1 MIDKIFNY
9 SVRDKNMFRQLSF
22 QNFKSWEDTGEIKLA
37 PITGFFGTNSS
48 GKSAILQFLLM
59 LKQTMESSDHKQ
71 VLHTGDEKTYVN
83 LGTFYD
89 IAHSH
94 TIPSIITFSLEW
106 KMPDAIKILK
116 TESSTSINQ
125 LNSSQLKK
133 RTLPTFILFSINY
146 LKFSSEIRLQQ
157 NDIFVKNF
165 CYSFESNSQ
174 EIYFKFEQIKK
185 QFEDLYQLKTQGYQ
199 LKSHKIR
206 PSKQVS
212 DNYNSIPVFFPPIK
226 HYAFPSDVKSLYQHE
241 VFLSEFV
248 LAYEQAF
255 QKIYYLGPL
264 REYPQR
270 IYAWAG
276 GEPQDVGHRG
286 ELAIPALLASRKNNS
301 VNQINIEEKVA
312 YWLKELGLIDSF
324 RVAAIAENRQY
335 YEVRVK
341 RSPNSSEVLITD
353 VGFGVSQILPVLVL
367 CYYAPKGSTIILEQP
382 EIHLHPSVQSGLA
395 DVFIDVIQNRK
406 MQIILESHSEHL
418 LHRLQRR
425 IAEEKDGLTNEDIS
439 LYFCD
444 MTPEGNSKLTTLEM
458 DDFGNIINWP
468 ENFFG
473 DKMGD
478 LFAMTEAEMK
488 RQMSNQ

>member
-1 MIDKIFNY
+1 MIDKIFNHF
-9 SVRDKNMFRQLSF
+9 VRDKNMFRQLSF

-59 LKQTMESSDHKQ
+59 LKQTMESSDRKQ
-71 VLHTGDEKTYVN
+71 ILHTGDDKTYVN

-89 IAHSH
+89 IAHNH
-94 TIPSIITFSLEW
+94 TIPSTITFILEW
-106 KMPDAIKILK
+106 NFSDAIKFFK
-116 TESSTSINQ
+116 ADSSASINQ
-125 LNSSQLKK
+125 PNFSQLTK
-133 RTLPTFILFSINY
+133 RTLPTGILFSINH

-157 NDIFVKNF
+157 NELFVKNF

-174 EIYFKFEQIKK
+174 EMYF
-185 QFEDLYQLKTQGYQ
+185 QFSQRFKDYYELKTQGYK
-199 LKSHKIR
+199 LKNYRIR
-206 PSKQVS
+206 PFKQLN
-212 DNYNSIPVFFPPIK
+212 DNSFPIFFSPIK
-226 HYAFPSDVKSLYQHE
+226 NYAFPSDVKALYPHE

-270 IYAWAG
+270 IYSWAG

-367 CYYAPKGSTIILEQP
+367 CYYAPEGSTIILEQP

-395 DVFIDVIQNRK
+395 DVFIDVIQNREI
-406 MQIILESHSEHL
+406 QIILESHSEHL

-425 IAEEKDGLTNEDIS
+425 IAEEKDGLTKQDIS

-444 MTPEGNSKLTTLEM
+444 MTPEGNSKLTTLEI

-473 DKMGD
+473 DEMGD
-478 LFAMTEAEMK
+478 LFAMTEAAMK
-488 RQMSNQ
+488 RQMINQ

>member
-1 MIDKIFNY
+1 
-9 SVRDKNMFRQLSF
+9 VRDKNMFRQLSF

-59 LKQTMESSDHKQ
+59 LKQTMESSDRKQ
-71 VLHTGDEKTYVN
+71 VLHTGDDKTYVN
-83 LGTFYD
+83 LGNFYD
-89 IAHSH
+89 IAHNH
-94 TIPSIITFSLEW
+94 TIPSAITFSLEW
-106 KMPDAIKILK
+106 DIPEIL
-116 TESSTSINQ
+116 TIFDPESPKENQ
-125 LNSSQLKK
+125 E
-133 RTLPTFILFSINY
+133 ILFYINRLAFSSKIELEKERIFVDNFCY
-146 LKFSSEIRLQQ
+146 KFSS
-157 NDIFVKNF
+157 
-165 CYSFESNSQ
+165 NSQ
-174 EIYFKFEQIKK
+174 IISFILTKRHTTKADPFWKNIY
-185 QFEDLYQLKTQGYQ
+185 DLKTNGYK
-199 LKSHKIR
+199 LKKSEMRRSSLLFPMK
-206 PSKQVS
+206 
-212 DNYNSIPVFFPPIK
+212 NYGFSELASL
-226 HYAFPSDVKSLYQHE
+226 AFQNTS
-241 VFLSEFV
+241 FLSDFT
-248 LAYEQAF
+248 LSYEKAF
-255 QKIYYLGPL
+255 QNIYYLGPL

-270 IYAWAG
+270 IYSWAG

-286 ELAIPALLASRKNNS
+286 ELAVPALLASRKYPRNKLKALIERNKGKKL
-301 VNQINIEEKVA
+301 ITIEEKVA

-335 YEVRVK
+335 YEARVK

-367 CYYAPKGSTIILEQP
+367 CYYAPEGSTIILDQP

-395 DVFIDVIQNRK
+395 DVFIDVIQNRQT
-406 MQIILESHSEHL
+406 QIILESHSEHL

-425 IAEEKDGLTNEDIS
+425 IAEKKDGLTNRDIS

-444 MTPEGNSKLTTLEM
+444 MTPEGNSKLTTLEI
-458 DDFGNIINWP
+458 DNFGNIINWP

-478 LFAMTEAEMK
+478 LFAMTEASMK

>member
-1 MIDKIFNY
+1 MIDKIFNH

-59 LKQTMESSDHKQ
+59 LKQTMESSDRKQ
-71 VLHTGDEKTYVN
+71 ILHTGDDKTYVN

-89 IAHSH
+89 IAHNH
-94 TIPSIITFSLEW
+94 TIPSAITFSLEW
-106 KMPDAIKILK
+106 DFPLIFLDLERPDKIPDKIQFLLDYLRFSSKIKLEKDLIFVDNFQY
-116 TESSTSINQ
+116 TFQS
-125 LNSSQLKK
+125 NSGELVFRLQRDLIKEEYTQK
-133 RTLPTFILFSINY
+133 NMEVYQFKAEGY
-146 LKFSSEIRLQQ
+146 ELKFYNNKHRS
-157 NDIFVKNF
+157 V
-165 CYSFESNSQ
+165 SF
-174 EIYFKFEQIKK
+174 
-185 QFEDLYQLKTQGYQ
+185 T
-199 LKSHKIR
+199 
-206 PSKQVS
+206 S
-212 DNYNSIPVFFPPIK
+212 DPIK
-226 HYAFPSDVKSLYQHE
+226 NYGFPDQINLYIQNIS
-241 VFLSEFV
+241 FLSELV

-264 REYPQR
+264 REYPKR
-270 IYAWAG
+270 IYSWAG

-286 ELAIPALLASRKNNS
+286 ELAITALLASRKKNL
-301 VNQINIEEKVA
+301 VKHEKKKITIEEKVA

-367 CYYAPKGSTIILEQP
+367 CYYAPEGSTIILEQP

-395 DVFIDVIQNRK
+395 DVFIDVIQNRQI
-406 MQIILESHSEHL
+406 QIILESHSEHL

-425 IAEEKDGLTNEDIS
+425 IAEKKDGLTNQDIS

-473 DKMGD
+473 DEMGD
-478 LFAMTEAEMK
+478 LFAMTEAAMK
-488 RQMSNQ
+488 RQMSHQ

>member
-1 MIDKIFNY
+1 
-9 SVRDKNMFRQLSF
+9 MFRQLSF

-59 LKQTMESSDHKQ
+59 LKQTMESSDRKQ
-71 VLHTGDEKTYVN
+71 ILHTGDDKTYVN
-83 LGTFYD
+83 LGNFYD
-89 IAHSH
+89 IAHNH
-94 TIPSIITFSLEW
+94 TIPSAITFSLEW
-106 KMPDAIKILK
+106 DIPEILTIFDPESPKENQEALFYINRLAFSSKIQLQK
-116 TESSTSINQ
+116 NQIFVDNFYYKFKSESQDIIFKLQ
-125 LNSSQLKK
+125 LNEQKIYSLRSNPYK
-133 RTLPTFILFSINY
+133 
-146 LKFSSEIRLQQ
+146 EIVAYKL
-157 NDIFVKNF
+157 
-165 CYSFESNSQ
+165 EA
-174 EIYFKFEQIKK
+174 
-185 QFEDLYQLKTQGYQ
+185 QGYE
-199 LKSHKIR
+199 LKSIASLDLHWL
-206 PSKQVS
+206 
-212 DNYNSIPVFFPPIK
+212 IPVPIK
-226 HYAFPSDVKSLYQHE
+226 NYGFPNQAISNFKNTS
-241 VFLSEFV
+241 FLLGFS
-248 LAYEQAF
+248 LAYEKAF

-264 REYPQR
+264 REYPKR
-270 IYAWAG
+270 IYSWVG

-286 ELAIPALLASRKNNS
+286 ELAIPALLASRKKNLG
-301 VNQINIEEKVA
+301 NQMNIEKKVA

-367 CYYAPKGSTIILEQP
+367 CYYAPEGSTIILEQP

-395 DVFIDVIQNRK
+395 DVFIDVIQNRQI
-406 MQIILESHSEHL
+406 QIILESHSEHL

-425 IAEEKDGLTNEDIS
+425 IAEKKDGLTNRDIS

-444 MTPEGNSKLTTLEM
+444 MTPEGNSKLTILEI
-458 DDFGNIINWP
+458 DNFGNIINWP

-478 LFAMTEAEMK
+478 LFAMTEASMK

>member
-1 MIDKIFNY
+1 
-9 SVRDKNMFRQLSF
+9 MFRQLSF

-59 LKQTMESSDHKQ
+59 LKQTMESSDRKQ
-71 VLHTGDEKTYVN
+71 ILHTGDDKTYVN

-89 IAHSH
+89 IAHNH
-94 TIPSIITFSLEW
+94 TIPSAITFSLEW
-106 KMPDAIKILK
+106 DFPWIFLDLERPDKIPDKIQFLLDYLRFSSKIKLEKDLIFVDNFQYIFQ
-116 TESSTSINQ
+116 S
-125 LNSSQLKK
+125 NSGELVFRLQ
-133 RTLPTFILFSINY
+133 RDFIKEEYTQKNREVYQFKAEGY
-146 LKFSSEIRLQQ
+146 ELKFYNNKRSS
-157 NDIFVKNF
+157 V
-165 CYSFESNSQ
+165 
-174 EIYFKFEQIKK
+174 YF
-185 QFEDLYQLKTQGYQ
+185 T
-199 LKSHKIR
+199 
-206 PSKQVS
+206 S
-212 DNYNSIPVFFPPIK
+212 DPIK
-226 HYAFPSDVKSLYQHE
+226 NYGFPDQINLYIQNIS
-241 VFLSEFV
+241 FLSELV
-248 LAYEQAF
+248 LAYEKAF

-264 REYPQR
+264 REYPKR
-270 IYAWAG
+270 IYSWAG

-286 ELAIPALLASRKNNS
+286 ELAIPALLSSRKKNL
-301 VNQINIEEKVA
+301 VKHEKKKITIEEKVA

-324 RVAAIAENRQY
+324 RVAAIAKDRQY

-367 CYYAPKGSTIILEQP
+367 CYYAPEGSTIILEQP

-406 MQIILESHSEHL
+406 IQIILESHSEHL

-425 IAEEKDGLTNEDIS
+425 IAEKKDGLTNQDIS

-458 DDFGNIINWP
+458 DDFGNITNWP

-478 LFAMTEAEMK
+478 LFAMTEASMK

>member
-1 MIDKIFNY
+1 
-9 SVRDKNMFRQLSF
+9 VRDKNMFRQLSF

-59 LKQTMESSDHKQ
+59 LKQTMESSDRKQ

-89 IAHSH
+89 IAHNH
-94 TIPSIITFSLEW
+94 TIPSTITFSLEW
-106 KMPDAIKILK
+106 DFADTIKIFK
-116 TESSTSINQ
+116 TESSTNINQ
-125 LNSSQLKK
+125 SNSSQLTKK
-133 RTLPTFILFSINY
+133 KLPTDVLLFIDN
-146 LKFSSEIRLQQ
+146 LKFSSEIKLEKD
-157 NDIFVKNF
+157 DIFVENF

-174 EIYFKFEQIKK
+174 DIYFKFEQIKFKFEQSK
-185 QFEDLYQLKTQGYQ
+185 QPFEDLYQLKTQGYQ
-199 LKSHKIR
+199 LKSHKIL

-212 DNYNSIPVFFPPIK
+212 DNSILAFFPPIK
-226 HYAFPSDVKSLYQHE
+226 NYAFPSDVKALYQNE

-270 IYAWAG
+270 IYSWAG

-301 VNQINIEEKVA
+301 VNQIKIEEKVA

-341 RSPNSSEVLITD
+341 RSANSSEVLITD

-367 CYYAPKGSTIILEQP
+367 CYYAPEGSTIILEQP

-395 DVFIDVIQNRK
+395 DVFIDVIKNREI
-406 MQIILESHSEHL
+406 QIILESHSEHL

-425 IAEEKDGLTNEDIS
+425 IAEEKEGLSNQDIS

-444 MTPEGNSKLTTLEM
+444 MTPEGSSKLTTLAI
-458 DDFGNIINWP
+458 DNFGNIINWP

-473 DKMGD
+473 DEMGD
-478 LFAMTEAEMK
+478 LFAMTEAAMK

>member
-1 MIDKIFNY
+1 MIDKIFNH

-59 LKQTMESSDHKQ
+59 LKQTMESSDRQQ
-71 VLHTGDEKTYVN
+71 VLHTGNEKTYVN
-83 LGTFYD
+83 LGTIYD
-89 IAHSH
+89 IAYNH
-94 TIPSIITFSLEW
+94 TIPSAITFSLKWDFPNPLRIFDPELA
-106 KMPDAIKILK
+106 K
-116 TESSTSINQ
+116 EE
-125 LNSSQLKK
+125 
-133 RTLPTFILFSINY
+133 LFCLNY
-146 LKFSSEIRLQQ
+146 LEFSSKLELTKEL
-157 NDIFVKNF
+157 IFLGNF
-165 CYSFESNSQ
+165 CYKFLSNSQ
-174 EIYFKFEQIKK
+174 NISFLFTGMFPEKFMPKSERPLRPYI
-185 QFEDLYQLKTQGYQ
+185 
-199 LKSHKIR
+199 LKSNGHELKN
-206 PSKQVS
+206 SKNAMILS
-212 DNYNSIPVFFPPIK
+212 SPLKNYGFPEQASV
-226 HYAFPSDVKSLYQHE
+226 AFQNAS
-241 VFLSEFV
+241 FLSDFT
-248 LAYEQAF
+248 LSYEKAF

-270 IYAWAG
+270 IYSWAG

-286 ELAIPALLASRKNNS
+286 ELAIPALLASRKNNL

-312 YWLKELGLIDSF
+312 YWLKELGLIYSF

-367 CYYAPKGSTIILEQP
+367 CYYAPEGSTIILEQP

-395 DVFIDVIQNRK
+395 DVFIDVTQNRQI
-406 MQIILESHSEHL
+406 QIILESHSEHL

-425 IAEEKDGLTNEDIS
+425 IAEEKDGLSNQDIS

-473 DKMGD
+473 DEMGD
-478 LFAMTEAEMK
+478 LFAMTEAAMK

>member
-1 MIDKIFNY
+1 
-9 SVRDKNMFRQLSF
+9 MFRQLSF

-59 LKQTMESSDHKQ
+59 LKQTMESSDRKQ
-71 VLHTGDEKTYVN
+71 VLHTGDDKTYVN

-89 IAHSH
+89 IAHNH
-94 TIPSIITFSLEW
+94 TIPSTITFSLEW
-106 KMPDAIKILK
+106 DFPKLLKIFNP
-116 TESSTSINQ
+116 ESSKEEN
-125 LNSSQLKK
+125 
-133 RTLPTFILFSINY
+133 FSLNY
-146 LKFSSEIRLQQ
+146 LAFSSKIKLEKER
-157 NDIFVKNF
+157 IFVDNF
-165 CYSFESNSQ
+165 CYKFPSNSQ
-174 EIYFKFEQIKK
+174 TISFILTKRYTTKANPFWDRIYDLKANGYKLKK
-185 QFEDLYQLKTQGYQ
+185 SEMKRSSLLFPMK
-199 LKSHKIR
+199 
-206 PSKQVS
+206 
-212 DNYNSIPVFFPPIK
+212 NYGFPELVNL
-226 HYAFPSDVKSLYQHE
+226 AFQNTS
-241 VFLSEFV
+241 FLSYFT
-248 LAYEQAF
+248 LSYEKAF
-255 QKIYYLGPL
+255 QNIYYLGPL

-270 IYAWAG
+270 IYSWAG

-286 ELAIPALLASRKNNS
+286 ELAIPALLASRKKDLG
-301 VNQINIEEKVA
+301 NQMNIEKKVA
-312 YWLKELGLIDSF
+312 YWLKELGLIHSF
-324 RVAAIAENRQY
+324 RVAAIAEDRPY

-406 MQIILESHSEHL
+406 IQIILESHSEHL

-425 IAEEKDGLTNEDIS
+425 IAEEKDGLTNQDIS

-458 DDFGNIINWP
+458 DNFGNIINWP

-478 LFAMTEAEMK
+478 LFAMTEAAMK

>member
-1 MIDKIFNY
+1 
-9 SVRDKNMFRQLSF
+9 VRDKNMFRQLSF

-59 LKQTMESSDHKQ
+59 LKQTMESSDRKQ
-71 VLHTGDEKTYVN
+71 VLHTGDDKTYVN
-83 LGTFYD
+83 LGTFSD
-89 IAHSH
+89 IVHNH
-94 TIPSIITFSLEW
+94 TIPSTIIFSLEW
-106 KMPDAIKILK
+106 NFTDIVLNLDLVNKTSFSLNCLKFLSKIQLNEDEIFVDNFQYVFQIDSQESILKLQRELVETHLSPVNKGLYEGYKLESQGYELIKIKKYSPSLP
-116 TESSTSINQ
+116 SIIFGSN
-125 LNSSQLKK
+125 
-133 RTLPTFILFSINY
+133 FIKNY
-146 LKFSSEIRLQQ
+146 RFPDQIS
-157 NDIFVKNF
+157 
-165 CYSFESNSQ
+165 Y
-174 EIYFKFEQIKK
+174 YFKN
-185 QFEDLYQLKTQGYQ
+185 T
-199 LKSHKIR
+199 S
-206 PSKQVS
+206 
-212 DNYNSIPVFFPPIK
+212 
-226 HYAFPSDVKSLYQHE
+226 
-241 VFLSEFV
+241 FLSDLV
-248 LAYEQAF
+248 LSYEKAF

-270 IYAWAG
+270 IYSWAG

-286 ELAIPALLASRKNNS
+286 ELAIPALLASRKNNL

-367 CYYAPKGSTIILEQP
+367 CYYAPEGSTIILEQP

-395 DVFIDVIQNRK
+395 DVFIDVIQNRQI
-406 MQIILESHSEHL
+406 QIILESHSEHL

-425 IAEEKDGLTNEDIS
+425 IAEKKDGLTNQDIS

-444 MTPEGNSKLTTLEM
+444 MTPEGNSKLTTLEI

-473 DKMGD
+473 DEMGD
-478 LFAMTEAEMK
+478 LFAMTEAAMK
-488 RQMSNQ
+488 RQMINQ

>member
-9 SVRDKNMFRQLSF
+9 SVRDRNMFRQLSF

-59 LKQTMESSDHKQ
+59 LKQTMESSDRQQ
-71 VLHTGDEKTYVN
+71 VLHTGDDKTYVN
-83 LGTFYD
+83 LGTFD
-89 IAHSH
+89 EISHNH
-94 TIPSIITFSLEW
+94 TIPSAITFSLEW
-106 KMPDAIKILK
+106 NIPGSLKILDP
-116 TESSTSINQ
+116 ESPQENQ
-125 LNSSQLKK
+125 KA
-133 RTLPTFILFSINY
+133 LFFVNN
-146 LKFSSEIRLQQ
+146 LAFSSKVELKTNQ
-157 NDIFVKNF
+157 IFVNNF
-165 CYSFESNSQ
+165 YYKFKSRSQDIIFKLQLDEEKIYSFRDNPYK
-174 EIYFKFEQIKK
+174 EIVAYKLE
-185 QFEDLYQLKTQGYQ
+185 TQGYE
-199 LKSHKIR
+199 LKSIASLDL
-206 PSKQVS
+206 PLP
-212 DNYNSIPVFFPPIK
+212 IPVPLLLIPVPIK
-226 HYAFPSDVKSLYQHE
+226 NYGFPDQAISNFQNTS
-241 VFLSEFV
+241 FLLDFA
-248 LAYEQAF
+248 LAYEKAF

-264 REYPQR
+264 REYPKR
-270 IYAWAG
+270 IYSWVG

-286 ELAIPALLASRKNNS
+286 ELAIPALLASRKKKL
-301 VNQINIEEKVA
+301 VKHEKKKITIEEKVA

-367 CYYAPKGSTIILEQP
+367 CYYAPEGSTIILEQP

-406 MQIILESHSEHL
+406 IQIILESHSEHL

-425 IAEEKDGLTNEDIS
+425 IAEKKDGLTNRDIS

-444 MTPEGNSKLTTLEM
+444 MTPEGSSKLTTLEM

-468 ENFFG
+468 ENFFS
-473 DKMGD
+473 DEMGD
-478 LFAMTEAEMK
+478 LFAMTEAAIK
-488 RQMSNQ
+488 RQMINQ

>member
-9 SVRDKNMFRQLSF
+9 SVRDRNMFRQLSF

-59 LKQTMESSDHKQ
+59 LKQTMESSDRKQ
-71 VLHTGDEKTYVN
+71 ILHTGDDKTYVN
-83 LGTFYD
+83 LGTFSD
-89 IAHSH
+89 IAHNH
-94 TIPSIITFSLEW
+94 TIPSVMNFSLEW
-106 KMPDAIKILK
+106 DFPETIKIFK
-116 TESSTSINQ
+116 TESSTNINQ
-125 LNSSQLKK
+125 LNSSQLTK
-133 RTLPTFILFSINY
+133 RMSPTDILFFIDN
-146 LKFSSEIRLQQ
+146 LKFSSEIKLEEE
-157 NDIFVKNF
+157 DIFVEKF
-165 CYSFESNSQ
+165 CYSFKSNSN
-174 EIYFKFEQIKK
+174 EIYFNFKEKGEEIKGCFQLETKGYQIKE
-185 QFEDLYQLKTQGYQ
+185 F
-199 LKSHKIR
+199 
-206 PSKQVS
+206 PA
-212 DNYNSIPVFFPPIK
+212 FFSPPIK
-226 HYAFPSDVKSLYQHE
+226 NYAFPSEVQSRYQHE
-241 VFLSEFV
+241 NFLSEFV
-248 LAYEQAF
+248 LSYEQAF

-270 IYAWAG
+270 IYSWAG

-286 ELAIPALLASRKNNS
+286 ELAISALLASRKLPNS
-301 VNQINIEEKVA
+301 YFHKIRLISLEETVA

-367 CYYAPKGSTIILEQP
+367 CYYAPEGSTIILEQP

-395 DVFIDVIQNRK
+395 DVFIDVIQNREI
-406 MQIILESHSEHL
+406 QIILESHSEHL

-425 IAEEKDGLTNEDIS
+425 IAEEKDGLTKQDIS

-444 MTPEGNSKLTTLEM
+444 MTPEGNSKLTTLEI

-473 DKMGD
+473 DEMGD
-478 LFAMTEAEMK
+478 LFAMTEAAMK
-488 RQMSNQ
+488 RQMINQ

>member
-1 MIDKIFNY
+1 
-9 SVRDKNMFRQLSF
+9 MFRQLSF

-59 LKQTMESSDHKQ
+59 LKQTMESSDRQQ

-89 IAHSH
+89 IAHNH
-94 TIPSIITFSLEW
+94 TIPSTITFSLEW
-106 KMPDAIKILK
+106 QMPDAIKILK
-116 TESSTSINQ
+116 TESSTNINQ
-125 LNSSQLKK
+125 SNLSQSTK
-133 RTLPTFILFSINY
+133 RISRADVLDVLFSIDN
-146 LKFSSEIRLQQ
+146 LKFSSEIELEED
-157 NDIFVKNF
+157 DIFVENF

-174 EIYFKFEQIKK
+174 DIYFKFEQNRQPFKD
-185 QFEDLYQLKTQGYQ
+185 FYQLKTRGYQ
-199 LKSHKIR
+199 LKDYMGRILR
-206 PSKQVS
+206 QVN
-212 DNYNSIPVFFPPIK
+212 DNSLPVFFPPIK
-226 HYAFPSDVKSLYQHE
+226 NYAFPSDVNALHRHE

-270 IYAWAG
+270 IYSWAG

-286 ELAIPALLASRKNNS
+286 ELAIPALLASRKRPNDCFHKIRFIS
-301 VNQINIEEKVA
+301 IEEKVA

-324 RVAAIAENRQY
+324 RVAVIAENRQY

-367 CYYAPKGSTIILEQP
+367 CYYAPEGSTIILEQP

-406 MQIILESHSEHL
+406 IQIILESHSEHL

-425 IAEEKDGLTNEDIS
+425 IAEEKDGLTKQDIS

-444 MTPEGNSKLTTLEM
+444 MTPEGNSKLTTLEI

-473 DKMGD
+473 DEMGD
-478 LFAMTEAEMK
+478 LFAMTEAAMK
-488 RQMSNQ
+488 RQMINQ

>member
-1 MIDKIFNY
+1 
-9 SVRDKNMFRQLSF
+9 MFRQLSF
-22 QNFKSWEDTGEIKLA
+22 QNFKSWQDTGEIKLA

-59 LKQTMESSDHKQ
+59 LKQTVESSDRKQ

-83 LGTFYD
+83 LGMFSD
-89 IAHSH
+89 IAHNH
-94 TIPSIITFSLEW
+94 TIPSAITFSLEW
-106 KMPDAIKILK
+106 DFPEALKISNS
-116 TESSTSINQ
+116 ES
-125 LNSSQLKK
+125 LEEK
-133 RTLPTFILFSINY
+133 LFSSNI
-146 LKFSSEIRLQQ
+146 LTFSSKIKLTK
-157 NDIFVKNF
+157 DHIFIDNF
-165 CYSFESNSQ
+165 CYSFPTNS
-174 EIYFKFEQIKK
+174 
-185 QFEDLYQLKTQGYQ
+185 EDITFALQRNPEEAYKGYQ
-199 LKSHKIR
+199 LEAKGYELK
-206 PSKQVS
+206 K
-212 DNYNSIPVFFPPIK
+212 NKNSWPWSLHQPIK
-226 HYAFPSDVKSLYQHE
+226 HYNFPNE
-241 VFLSEFV
+241 VNRDFQNINFLADFALS
-248 LAYEQAF
+248 YENTLQT
-255 QKIYYLGPL
+255 IYYLGPL
-264 REYPQR
+264 RAYPER
-270 IYAWAG
+270 IYSWAG

-286 ELAIPALLASRKNNS
+286 ELAIPALLASRKKKKNLVKHETKN
-301 VNQINIEEKVA
+301 ITIEEKVA
-312 YWLKELGLIDSF
+312 YWLKELGLIHSF
-324 RVAAIAENRQY
+324 RVAAITENRPY

-367 CYYAPKGSTIILEQP
+367 CYYAPEGSTIILEQP

-406 MQIILESHSEHL
+406 IQIILESHSEHL

-425 IAEEKDGLTNEDIS
+425 IAEEKDGLTKQDIS

-478 LFAMTEAEMK
+478 LFAMTEASMK

>member
-1 MIDKIFNY
+1 
-9 SVRDKNMFRQLSF
+9 MFRQLSF

-59 LKQTMESSDHKQ
+59 LKQTMESSDRKQ

-94 TIPSIITFSLEW
+94 TIPSTITFSLEW
-106 KMPDAIKILK
+106 QMPDAIKILK

-133 RTLPTFILFSINY
+133 RTLPTFILFSINN

-157 NDIFVKNF
+157 NDLFVKNF

-174 EIYFKFEQIKK
+174 KMYFKFEQIKQ
-185 QFEDLYQLKTQGYQ
+185 QFKDFYQLKTQGYQ
-199 LKSHKIR
+199 LKSFKIR

-212 DNYNSIPVFFPPIK
+212 NNDSPAFSPPIK
-226 HYAFPSDVKSLYQHE
+226 NYSFPSDVKSLYPHE

-255 QKIYYLGPL
+255 QNIYYLGPL

-270 IYAWAG
+270 IYSWAG

-286 ELAIPALLASRKNNS
+286 ELAIPALLASRKKKL
-301 VNQINIEEKVA
+301 VKHEKKKITIEEKVA

-367 CYYAPKGSTIILEQP
+367 CYYAPEGSTIILEQP

-395 DVFIDVIQNRK
+395 DVFIDVIKNRK
-406 MQIILESHSEHL
+406 IQIILESHSKHL

-425 IAEEKDGLTNEDIS
+425 IAEEKDGLTNQDIS

-444 MTPEGNSKLTTLEM
+444 MTPEGSSKLTTLEI

-473 DKMGD
+473 DEMGD
-478 LFAMTEAEMK
+478 LFAMTEAAMK